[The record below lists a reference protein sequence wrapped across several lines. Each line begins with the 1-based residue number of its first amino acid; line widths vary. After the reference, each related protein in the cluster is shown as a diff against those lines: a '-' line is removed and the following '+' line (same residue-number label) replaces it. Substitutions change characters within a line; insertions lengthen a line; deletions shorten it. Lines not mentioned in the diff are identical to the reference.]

1 MEPPTFLAHH
11 TFLPIA
17 NETSRLL
24 CTSPS
29 TSDVPGR
36 HTESP
41 ASVQILRATT

>member
-17 NETSRLL
+17 NGTSRLL
-24 CTSPS
+24 CISPGTSG
-29 TSDVPGR
+29 VPGR

-41 ASVQILRATT
+41 ASVQTLRATT